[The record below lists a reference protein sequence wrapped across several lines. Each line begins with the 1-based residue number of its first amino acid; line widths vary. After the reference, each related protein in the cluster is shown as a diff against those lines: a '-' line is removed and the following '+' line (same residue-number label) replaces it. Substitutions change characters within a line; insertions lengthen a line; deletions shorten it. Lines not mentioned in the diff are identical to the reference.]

1 MNRFAHTRT
10 GLMLSVALAIGF
22 ASQAQAQDNE
32 PAAGGGTGDAR
43 AARGAVDDGE
53 IIVTARKRAES
64 IQDVAASIQAFQ
76 GEALQ
81 EAGYVDLQ
89 TLSATIPNFHYSNA
103 TGANDILVMR
113 GLGTVGSGP
122 HFEPAVGQVFN
133 GFFQSRSRLGR
144 AAFMDVGQVE
154 VLRGPQGAI
163 IGKNTS
169 LGAINV
175 TPNKPTDTL
184 EASLFASYDFEDRE
198 GIEIEGVVSG
208 PLTQGLRARIAAN
221 YKDRDGTIRN
231 TAIGGTAQAVEDL
244 TTRVIVDGDVTDRI
258 TAELFWQHSDFDRN
272 GNARELSHCSNPAA
286 VLAAIGDD
294 CTLNGTHVNVNFFAG
309 QQIGEPFKLNAE
321 MLGFTLNFDFDAFTV
336 SSLTGYQDYTISDQF
351 DSDLSPLDSRTIRNE
366 EEYDQFSQEVR
377 LVSNGR
383 NTVDYIFGA
392 LYQTYDID
400 FVQDSD
406 FRDAPANGGPL
417 RRRQIARVETDS
429 FSVFGELT
437 WNVTEAISLTGG
449 ARYTHEERD
458 GAVQQTNFTIY
469 TTDNEGARCGGGGF
483 RICHDVVGELSDND
497 ISWNASVKWKPAERS
512 MFYASVATGFK
523 SGAFNLLSGFQDA
536 LLERVFA
543 FGPEDSI
550 NYEVGGKHEF
560 LDRRVRFNWTAF
572 YTQINDLQVSQNDPT
587 VIAQIISNA
596 GKARAQ
602 GIELDSS
609 FDVTD
614 AFEVTLS
621 GSYLDAQYTR
631 FENAPCFTGQTAAQ
645 GCVPNSANQLVQ
657 DLSGQPTTRAP
668 EWTFTLNAEYTI
680 PLGGD
685 LELKPSG
692 RWYFVDDHVLAVD
705 NDPLSVQDSYHKLDA
720 SLTLGSVDKRW
731 SVSLVGRNLTNKF
744 TRSFD
749 DATTAINAFGG
760 GGRFANTEES
770 RTIAVKVRFAY

>member
-1 MNRFAHTRT
+1 MARIDRART
-10 GLMLSVALAIGF
+10 GLLLSAAFIIGMS
-22 ASQAQAQDNE
+22 SQAQAQTAD
-32 PAAGGGTGDAR
+32 
-43 AARGAVDDGE
+43 AARDADSGAEAGPAKGE

-64 IQDVAASIQAFQ
+64 LQDVAASIQAFQ
-76 GEALQ
+76 GPALQ
-81 EAGYVDLQ
+81 TGGFVDIQ

-133 GFFQSRSRLGR
+133 GFFASRSRLGR
-144 AAFMDVGQVE
+144 SAFMDVGQVE

-184 EASLFASYDFEDRE
+184 EASLFTSYDFEDRE
-198 GIEIEGVVSG
+198 GYEVEAVVSG
-208 PLTQGLRARIAAN
+208 PITEGVRARLAVN

-231 TAIGGTAQAVEDL
+231 TAVGGFAQSVEDL
-244 TTRVIVDGDVTDRI
+244 STRIIVEADVSDRV
-258 TAELFWQHSDFDRN
+258 TAELLWQRSDFDRS
-272 GNARELSHCSNPAA
+272 GNARELSFCNNPAA

-294 CTLNGTHVNVNFFAG
+294 CTLNGSHVNVNFFAG
-309 QQIGEPFKLNAE
+309 QQVGEPFSLEAN

-336 SSLTGYQDYTISDQF
+336 TSLTGYQEYTISDQF
-351 DSDLSPLDSRTIRNE
+351 DSDLSPLDQRTINNVE
-366 EEYDQFSQEVR
+366 DYEQFSQELR
-377 LVSNGR
+377 AVSNGR
-383 NTVDYIFGA
+383 NPVDYIFGA
-392 LYQTYDID
+392 LFVTNTID

-417 RRRQIARVETDS
+417 RRRQLASLDTDS
-429 FSVFGELT
+429 ISLFGELT
-437 WNVTEAISLTGG
+437 WNATDTISLTGG

-458 GAVQQTNFTIY
+458 STVKQTNFTIY

-483 RICHDVVGELSDND
+483 RICHEVEGSLSDDD
-497 ISWNASVKWKPAERS
+497 ISWNASARWKPIERT

-523 SGAFNLLSGFQDA
+523 SGAFNLLSGFNQA
-536 LLERVFA
+536 LLEQTFA

-550 NYEVGGKHEF
+550 NYEFGGKHEF
-560 LDRRVRFNWTAF
+560 SNRRIRFNWTAF
-572 YTQINDLQVSQNDPT
+572 YTQINDLQISQNDPT

-596 GKARAQ
+596 GKARAK
-602 GIELDSS
+602 GVEIDSS
-609 FDVTD
+609 FDLTD
-614 AFEVTLS
+614 QFTVKLV

-631 FENAPCFTGQTAAQ
+631 FQNAPCFTGQTAAQ
-645 GCVPNSANQLVQ
+645 GCVRNSANQLVQ
-657 DLSGQPTTRAP
+657 DLSGAPTTRAP
-668 EWTFTLNAEYTI
+668 EWTFTADAEYTI
-680 PLGGD
+680 PLGGA
-685 LELKPSG
+685 LELRPSG

-705 NDPLSVQDSYHKLDA
+705 NDPRSVQNSFHKFDA
-720 SLTLGSVDKRW
+720 SLTLAEAGDRW
-731 SVSLVGRNLTNKF
+731 SVSLVARNLTNKF

-749 DATTAINAFGG
+749 DATTSINAFGG

-770 RTIAVKVRFAY
+770 RTIALKARLRY

>member
-1 MNRFAHTRT
+1 MARIDRART
-10 GLMLSVALAIGF
+10 GLLLSAALIFGTSA
-22 ASQAQAQDNE
+22 QAQAQTADDAGDAVAGEEAE
-32 PAAGGGTGDAR
+32 PAA
-43 AARGAVDDGE
+43 GE

-64 IQDVAASIQAFQ
+64 LQDVAASIQAFQ
-76 GEALQ
+76 GPALQ
-81 EAGYVDLQ
+81 SAGFVDIQ

-133 GFFQSRSRLGR
+133 GFFASRSRLGR
-144 AAFMDVGQVE
+144 SAFMDVGQVE

-184 EASLFASYDFEDRE
+184 EASIFTSYDFEDRE
-198 GIEIEGVVSG
+198 GYEVEGVISG
-208 PLTQGLRARIAAN
+208 PLSDGIRARLAIN

-231 TAIGGTAQAVEDL
+231 TAIGGFAQSVEDL
-244 TTRVIVDGDVTDRI
+244 STRIIVEADVSDRV
-258 TAELFWQHSDFDRN
+258 TAELFWQRSDFDRN
-272 GNARELSHCSNPAA
+272 GNARELSFCNNPAA

-294 CTLNGTHVNVNFFAG
+294 CTLNGSHVNVNFFAG
-309 QQIGEPFKLNAE
+309 QQIGEPFELEAN
-321 MLGFTLNFDFDAFTV
+321 MLGGTLNFDFDAFTI
-336 SSLTGYQDYTISDQF
+336 SSLTGYQEYTISDQF
-351 DSDLSPLDSRTIRNE
+351 DSDLSPLDQRTINNVE
-366 EEYDQFSQEVR
+366 KYEQFSQELR

-383 NTVDYIFGA
+383 NPIDYIFGA
-392 LYQTYDID
+392 LYLTNEID
-400 FVQDSD
+400 FVQDAD

-417 RRRQIARVETDS
+417 RRRQLATVDTDS
-429 FSVFGELT
+429 ISVFGELT
-437 WNVTEAISLTGG
+437 WNATDTISLTGG

-483 RICHDVVGELSDND
+483 RICHDVEGELSDND
-497 ISWNASVKWKPAERS
+497 ISWNASVRWKPIERT

-536 LLERVFA
+536 LLEQVFE

-550 NYEVGGKHEF
+550 NYEFGGKHEF
-560 LDRRVRFNWTAF
+560 LGRRVRFNWTAF

-596 GKARAQ
+596 GKARAK
-602 GIELDSS
+602 GVEVDSS
-609 FDVTD
+609 FDLTD
-614 AFEVTLS
+614 QFTVKLV

-631 FENAPCFTGQTAAQ
+631 FENAPCYTGQTAAQ

-657 DLSGQPTTRAP
+657 DLSGAPTTRAP
-668 EWTFTLNAEYTI
+668 EWTFTADAEYTI
-680 PLGGD
+680 PLGGN
-685 LELKPSG
+685 LELRPSG
-692 RWYFVDDHVLAVD
+692 RWYYVDDHVLAVD
-705 NDPLSVQDSYHKLDA
+705 NDPLSVQKAYHKLDA
-720 SLTLGSVDKRW
+720 SLTLAEADDRW
-731 SVSLVGRNLTNKF
+731 SISLVGRNLTNKF

-749 DATTAINAFGG
+749 DATTSINAFGG

-770 RTIAVKVRFAY
+770 RTIAIKARFSY